1 MLLQMTLLFRAFV
14 VALGAAEGF
23 TPSVGSLW
31 LFKFLDIKPVVTLG
45 AIEWFI
51 SSVGPFMFP

>member
-1 MLLQMTLLFRAFV
+1 MLLQMTLFRAFV

-31 LFKFLDIKPVVTLG
+31 LFKLLDTKHVVTLE